1 MALLDRSSALMTTSA
16 ARGRD
21 LPRAAV
27 EIIARL
33 SAERGRL
40 RDEVARLRSEL
51 RQAPQPEALAQLR
64 AERDALARQLADAH
78 GKLSKQNTSGAF
90 QRLQGRQVEALGKL
104 AERLEGALNGF
115 NDRAASFDRLER
127 AVARL
132 EQGSQASRSAA
143 PAPRREQH
151 TQPPSEKCPSRTTR
165 PMPRSGGNGMLG
177 NLLRAN
183 VALRGEGEPARTHAA
198 NTRPDPTPAP
208 APQRS
213 GRQSRGSQRS
223 GSQPRRPAG
232 GGLLGNLVNQNLG
245 LRRRGTSS
253 H

>member
-78 GKLSKQNTSGAF
+78 HKLSQQNTSGAF

-104 AERLEGALNGF
+104 AERLERALTGF

-132 EQGSQASRSAA
+132 EQSAQAPRAQA
-143 PAPRREQH
+143 PAPSSRREAPAPQ
-151 TQPPSEKCPSRTTR
+151 SPSRTTR
-165 PMPRSGGNGMLG
+165 PMPRSGGGMLG
-177 NLLRAN
+177 NLVRAN
-183 VALRGEGEPARTHAA
+183 VALRGGAEPESDRTRAAGASARPAPQPEPA
-198 NTRPDPTPAP
+198 PQP
-208 APQRS
+208 APQRA
-213 GRQSRGSQRS
+213 RA
-223 GSQPRRPAG
+223 PRRPAG

-245 LRRRGTSS
+245 LRRRGTSN

>member
-16 ARGRD
+16 ARARD

-64 AERDALARQLADAH
+64 AERDALARQLSDAH
-78 GKLSKQNTSGAF
+78 QKLSQQTTSGAF

-104 AERLEGALNGF
+104 AERLERALSGINA
-115 NDRAASFDRLER
+115 RSESFARLEQ

-132 EQGSQASRSAA
+132 ERSSNAPRSAA
-143 PAPRREQH
+143 PPASAPQPK
-151 TQPPSEKCPSRTTR
+151 TQSPSRTTR
-165 PMPRSGGNGMLG
+165 PMPRSGGGGMLSG
-177 NLLRAN
+177 LLRAN
-183 VALRGEGEPARTHAA
+183 VALRDDEEPARTRAA
-198 NTRPDPTPAP
+198 SAVVRPQPAP
-208 APQRS
+208 APEPASRS
-213 GRQSRGSQRS
+213 ASRSAPRAR
-223 GSQPRRPAG
+223 PRRSNGG
-232 GGLLGNLVNQNLG
+232 GGLLGNLLNQNLG
-245 LRRRGTSS
+245 MRRRGTSS

>member
-51 RQAPQPEALAQLR
+51 RQAPQPEALVQLR

-78 GKLSKQNTSGAF
+78 HKLSQQNTSGAF

-104 AERLEGALNGF
+104 AERLERALNGL

-132 EQGSQASRSAA
+132 EEGSRAPAGASA
-143 PAPRREQH
+143 PAPQRERAAPQ
-151 TQPPSEKCPSRTTR
+151 SPSRTTR
-165 PMPRSGGNGMLG
+165 PMPRSGGGLLG
-177 NLLRAN
+177 NLVRAN
-183 VALRGEGEPARTHAA
+183 VALRGGEEESARTRAA
-198 NTRPDPTPAP
+198 GASARPEP
-208 APQRS
+208 APQPAPKRKS
-213 GRQSRGSQRS
+213 A
-223 GSQPRRPAG
+223 PRRPKG

>member
-64 AERDALARQLADAH
+64 AERDALARQLSDAH
-78 GKLSKQNTSGAF
+78 GKLSQQTTSGAF

-132 EQGSQASRSAA
+132 EQSSQAPRAAA
-143 PAPRREQH
+143 PAQH
-151 TQPPSEKCPSRTTR
+151 SQQQHNQQPATQSPSRTTR

-183 VALRGEGEPARTHAA
+183 VALRGEGEPARTRAHA
-198 NTRPDPTPAP
+198 NVRPEPTPAA

-213 GRQSRGSQRS
+213 PARS
-223 GSQPRRPAG
+223 GPQAAAPRRPAG